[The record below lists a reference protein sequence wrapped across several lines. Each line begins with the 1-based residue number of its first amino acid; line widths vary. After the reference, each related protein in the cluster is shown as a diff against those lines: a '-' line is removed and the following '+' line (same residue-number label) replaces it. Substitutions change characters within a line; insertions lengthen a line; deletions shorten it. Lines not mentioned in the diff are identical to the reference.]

1 MEPRVPTGC
10 FWVSRTKTMPDAPDV
25 IRAFIEVPLP
35 DAIRVFLEKI
45 QAELKISG
53 IKAAWPNPDT
63 FHLTLKFLGP
73 VSKDRLSAVRTV
85 MEQFSGY
92 CPNLFLTVGRIGVFP
107 GVRNA
112 RVIWTDIGGQI
123 RRLTDIFKELDR
135 ALRSLDF
142 PGQPWRFSPHI
153 TLGRIKS
160 RVSPGV
166 MIPLL
171 KRFEN
176 IRSEKFKATGLILY
190 QSRLTSEGAIHTRLF
205 EVKLTDLR

>member
-1 MEPRVPTGC
+1 
-10 FWVSRTKTMPDAPDV
+10 MPDPSDA
-25 IRAFIEVPLP
+25 IRAFIAVPLP
-35 DAIRVFLEKI
+35 DAIRFFLGKI
-45 QAELKISG
+45 QSELKISG

-73 VSKDRLSAVRTV
+73 VSRDRLRSVQTV
-85 MEQFSGY
+85 MERFSGY

-107 GVRNA
+107 DVRNP
-112 RVIWTDIGGQI
+112 RVVWAGIGGQT
-123 RRLTDIFKELDR
+123 RRLTHLFRDLDR
-135 ALRSLDF
+135 ALCSLDF
-142 PGQPWRFSPHI
+142 SGQPRRFSPHI

-160 RVSPGV
+160 RESPGV

-176 IRSEKFKATGLILY
+176 IRPKEFKAAGLVLY

-205 EVKLTDLR
+205 AVRLDIPPGLMSAVRNRPPVC